1 MMILILSLVIG
12 CVWGYVLKHA
22 INWLN
27 IDEFQLATS
36 NPVLEIICS
45 LFFVW
50 SFNTLSF
57 VDAIIFFLIS
67 STLCAIAIVDIFTM
81 QIPLLFILDSLF
93 VLLVS
98 ILLGYITWSS
108 AIWGIF
114 VGAIIPAII
123 MALTGLVTKRQG
135 MGYGDIQLGIILG
148 AWLGPLR
155 MALTLFSASL
165 LSLLTWVV
173 ISFFK
178 GVDTNR
184 ALPFAPFLSVS
195 GIGLYVVSFYY
206 PELFQLALLG

>member
-1 MMILILSLVIG
+1 MDLILSLIIG

-27 IDEFQLATS
+27 IDEFQLKSS

-50 SFNTLSF
+50 SFSALSF
-57 VDAIIFFLIS
+57 ADAIIFSLIS
-67 STLCAIAIVDIFTM
+67 STLCAIAIVDLFTM
-81 QIPLLFILDSLF
+81 RIPLLFILDSLF

-98 ILLGYITWSS
+98 ILLGYITWST
-108 AIWGIF
+108 ALWGIF

-165 LSLLTWVV
+165 LSLLTWVG

-178 GVDTNR
+178 GFDTNR
-184 ALPFAPFLSVS
+184 ALPFAPFLSIS
-195 GIGLYVVSFYY
+195 GIGLYIVNFYY

>member
-108 AIWGIF
+108 ALWGIF

-123 MALTGLVTKRQG
+123 MVLTGLVTKRQG